1 MNIIWAVIFFLL
13 LSLGITYVSW
23 HIWQILPIGIL
34 AKWVVVSLLLA
45 CIVCFFTNF
54 FVGLDHYP
62 MAVSKF
68 LYELGNSSIFI
79 TLYLAMVFII
89 LDIGRIAHLIPKS
102 FMFGSRLGTASIL
115 ILVVAIFIYGYF
127 NYERKERVQLN
138 VETAKPLKRPL
149 RVVMMSDLHLG
160 YHNTRAD
167 FHKWVSDIMAE
178 NADLILIAGDV
189 IDGSIRALLEQD
201 MVTEFRRLKVP
212 VYACLGNH
220 EYYSGRKEAI
230 QFYKD
235 AGIHLLVDEAEKVEL
250 RGDTILLIGRDDR
263 VNENRKSVKELLS
276 GFSNN
281 RYVILLDHQ
290 PYHLEEAEQA
300 GVDFQLSGHTH
311 YGQVWPISWIEEAIY
326 EKAFGALKKGDTQY
340 YISSGIGIWGAKFR
354 IGTRSEYVV
363 ADIRSVSEKRQTQ
376 SKEPLQT
383 TFATI

>member
-23 HIWQILPIGIL
+23 HIWQILPICIL

-45 CIVCFFTNF
+45 CIICFFTNF

-89 LDIGRIAHLIPKS
+89 LDIGRIAHLIPNS
-102 FMFGSRLGTASIL
+102 FMFGSRLGTASIF

-376 SKEPLQT
+376 SKEPL
-383 TFATI
+383 

>member
-23 HIWQILPIGIL
+23 HIWQILPICIL

-160 YHNTRAD
+160 YHNTHAD

-201 MVTEFRRLKVP
+201 MATEFRRLKIP

-235 AGIHLLVDEAEKVEL
+235 AGIHLLVDEAEEVEL

-326 EKAFGALKKGDTQY
+326 EKTFGTLKKGDTQY

-363 ADIRSVSEKRQTQ
+363 AEIRPV
-376 SKEPLQT
+376 
-383 TFATI
+383 

>member
-89 LDIGRIAHLIPKS
+89 LDIGRIAHLIPNS

-235 AGIHLLVDEAEKVEL
+235 AGIHLLVDEAEEVEL

-363 ADIRSVSEKRQTQ
+363 ADIRPVSEEHQSQ
-376 SKEPLQT
+376 SKASL
-383 TFATI
+383 

>member
-23 HIWQILPIGIL
+23 HIWQILPICIL

-45 CIVCFFTNF
+45 CIICFFTNF

-160 YHNTRAD
+160 YHNTRAV

-235 AGIHLLVDEAEKVEL
+235 AGIHLLVDEAEEVEL

-363 ADIRSVSEKRQTQ
+363 ADIRPVSEEHQSQ
-376 SKEPLQT
+376 SKASL
-383 TFATI
+383 

>member
-23 HIWQILPIGIL
+23 HIWQILPICIL

-45 CIVCFFTNF
+45 CIICFFTNF

-102 FMFGSRLGTASIL
+102 FMFGSRLGTASIF

-212 VYACLGNH
+212 VYGCLGNH

-376 SKEPLQT
+376 SKEPL
-383 TFATI
+383 

>member
-23 HIWQILPIGIL
+23 HIWQILPICIL

-102 FMFGSRLGTASIL
+102 FMFGSRLGTASIF

-235 AGIHLLVDEAEKVEL
+235 AGIHLLVDEAEEVEL

-276 GFSNN
+276 DFSNN

-311 YGQVWPISWIEEAIY
+311 YGQVWPISWIEKAIY
-326 EKAFGALKKGDTQY
+326 EKAFGPLKKGDTQY

-363 ADIRSVSEKRQTQ
+363 ADIRPVSEEHQSQ
-376 SKEPLQT
+376 SKASL
-383 TFATI
+383 

>member
-235 AGIHLLVDEAEKVEL
+235 AGIHLLVDEAEEVEL

-363 ADIRSVSEKRQTQ
+363 ADIRPVSEEHQSQ
-376 SKEPLQT
+376 SKESL
-383 TFATI
+383 

>member
-23 HIWQILPIGIL
+23 HIWQILPICIL

-160 YHNTRAD
+160 YHNTHAD

-201 MVTEFRRLKVP
+201 MATEFRRLKIP

-235 AGIHLLVDEAEKVEL
+235 AGIHLLVDEAEEVEL

-326 EKAFGALKKGDTQY
+326 EKAFGPLKKGDTQY

-363 ADIRSVSEKRQTQ
+363 ADIRPVSEEHQSQ
-376 SKEPLQT
+376 SKASL
-383 TFATI
+383 

>member
-23 HIWQILPIGIL
+23 HIWQILPICIL

-45 CIVCFFTNF
+45 CIICFFTNF

-102 FMFGSRLGTASIL
+102 FMFGSRLGTASIF

-201 MVTEFRRLKVP
+201 MATEFRRLKVP

-235 AGIHLLVDEAEKVEL
+235 AGIHLLVDEVEEVEL

-276 GFSNN
+276 DFSNN

-311 YGQVWPISWIEEAIY
+311 YGQVWPISWIEKAIY
-326 EKAFGALKKGDTQY
+326 EKAFGPLKKGDTQY

-363 ADIRSVSEKRQTQ
+363 ADIRPVSEEHQSQ
-376 SKEPLQT
+376 SKASL
-383 TFATI
+383 

>member
-23 HIWQILPIGIL
+23 HIWQILPICIL

-235 AGIHLLVDEAEKVEL
+235 AGIHLLVDEAEEVEL

-363 ADIRSVSEKRQTQ
+363 ADIRPVSEEHQSQ
-376 SKEPLQT
+376 SKASL
-383 TFATI
+383 

>member
-102 FMFGSRLGTASIL
+102 FMFGSRLGTASIF

-276 GFSNN
+276 DFSNN

-311 YGQVWPISWIEEAIY
+311 YGQVWPISWIEKAIY
-326 EKAFGALKKGDTQY
+326 EKAFGPLKKGDTQY

-363 ADIRSVSEKRQTQ
+363 ADIRPVSEEHQSQ
-376 SKEPLQT
+376 SKASL
-383 TFATI
+383 

>member
-23 HIWQILPIGIL
+23 HIWQILPICIL

-102 FMFGSRLGTASIL
+102 FMFGSRLGTASIF

-201 MVTEFRRLKVP
+201 MATEFRRLKVP
-212 VYACLGNH
+212 VYACWGNH

-281 RYVILLDHQ
+281 RYVMLLDHQ

-363 ADIRSVSEKRQTQ
+363 ADIRPVSEEHQSQ
-376 SKEPLQT
+376 SKASL
-383 TFATI
+383 

>member
-23 HIWQILPIGIL
+23 HIWQILPICIL

-201 MVTEFRRLKVP
+201 MATEFRRLKVP

-300 GVDFQLSGHTH
+300 GVDSQLSGHTH

-363 ADIRSVSEKRQTQ
+363 ADIRPVSEEHQSQ
-376 SKEPLQT
+376 SKASL
-383 TFATI
+383 

>member
-23 HIWQILPIGIL
+23 HIWQILPICIL

-45 CIVCFFTNF
+45 CIICFFTNF

-235 AGIHLLVDEAEKVEL
+235 AGIHLLVDEAEEVEL

-363 ADIRSVSEKRQTQ
+363 ADIRPVSEEHQSQ
-376 SKEPLQT
+376 SKASL
-383 TFATI
+383 

>member
-138 VETAKPLKRPL
+138 VEKTDKIVLSVADNKFYQYFCPKIIKNKQLWQLKQ
-149 RVVMMSDLHLG
+149 S
-160 YHNTRAD
+160 
-167 FHKWVSDIMAE
+167 F
-178 NADLILIAGDV
+178 
-189 IDGSIRALLEQD
+189 LLEYLALHNPQR
-201 MVTEFRRLKVP
+201 T
-212 VYACLGNH
+212 
-220 EYYSGRKEAI
+220 
-230 QFYKD
+230 
-235 AGIHLLVDEAEKVEL
+235 
-250 RGDTILLIGRDDR
+250 
-263 VNENRKSVKELLS
+263 
-276 GFSNN
+276 SNK
-281 RYVILLDHQ
+281 
-290 PYHLEEAEQA
+290 
-300 GVDFQLSGHTH
+300 QL
-311 YGQVWPISWIEEAIY
+311 
-326 EKAFGALKKGDTQY
+326 
-340 YISSGIGIWGAKFR
+340 
-354 IGTRSEYVV
+354 
-363 ADIRSVSEKRQTQ
+363 
-376 SKEPLQT
+376 
-383 TFATI
+383 

>member
-89 LDIGRIAHLIPKS
+89 LDIGRIVHLIPKS

-138 VETAKPLKRPL
+138 VETSKPLKRPL

-201 MVTEFRRLKVP
+201 MATEFRRLKVP
-212 VYACLGNH
+212 IYACLGNH

-235 AGIHLLVDEAEKVEL
+235 AGIHLLVDETEEVEL

-363 ADIRSVSEKRQTQ
+363 ADIRPVSEEHQSQ
-376 SKEPLQT
+376 SKASL
-383 TFATI
+383 

>member
-23 HIWQILPIGIL
+23 HIWQILPICIL

-45 CIVCFFTNF
+45 CIICFFTNF

-167 FHKWVSDIMAE
+167 FHKWVSDIMAD

-235 AGIHLLVDEAEKVEL
+235 AGIHLLVDEAEEVEL

-363 ADIRSVSEKRQTQ
+363 ADIRPVSEEHQSQ
-376 SKEPLQT
+376 SKASL
-383 TFATI
+383 